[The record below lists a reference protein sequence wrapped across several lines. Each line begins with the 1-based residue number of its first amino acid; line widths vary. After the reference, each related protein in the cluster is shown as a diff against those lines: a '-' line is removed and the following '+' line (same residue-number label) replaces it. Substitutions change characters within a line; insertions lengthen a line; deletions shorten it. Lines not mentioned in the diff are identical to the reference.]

1 MAARADAE
9 LLEELLALEQRLI
22 SAYGGAL
29 GRDVIDP
36 ELGKTL
42 LEHENAHVE
51 ALRRALRDTGAAG
64 SPRATV
70 RPPELNSALRD
81 RAAFARYAL
90 AREADAVAGYRVAV
104 AKISSASLRQALG
117 SIMACEAAHE
127 VALRESLGDR
137 TFVD

>member
-1 MAARADAE
+1 MASGADAE

-22 SAYGGAL
+22 SAYQGAL

-42 LEHENAHVE
+42 LEHESAHVE
-51 ALRRALRDTGAAG
+51 ALRRAQRDTGAG

-104 AKISSASLRQALG
+104 AQISSARLRQALG